1 VSVSAIALL
10 AVSQQAFA
18 LDLVTKPQW
27 ALDPSVSVSAQPNV
41 VVPQT
46 QPYNQQLPGE
56 VLPQQSNGFKLKQ
69 LPKIEPGPPL
79 NYDNPDGG
87 APKPPPP
94 PPPKPDPNPKPDP
107 GGVGPFNRPCP
118 ACPPVH
124 AWGDFKLLNVQPDQY
139 RLNVQPNQYR
149 LQRGLLLQR

>member
-1 VSVSAIALL
+1 
-10 AVSQQAFA
+10 A

-27 ALDPSVSVSAQPNV
+27 ALDPSVSASVQPNV
-41 VVPQT
+41 VAQQT

-56 VLPQQSNGFKLKQ
+56 VVPQQSNGFKLKQ

-94 PPPKPDPNPKPDP
+94 PPPKPEPKPFPWPSDFGKPSPNP
-107 GGVGPFNRPCP
+107 RPCP
-118 ACPPVH
+118 SCPPPH
-124 AWGDFKLLNVQPDQY
+124 GFDGFKLLNVQPDQY
-139 RLNVQPNQYR
+139 KLNVQPNQYR
-149 LQRGLLLQR
+149 LQQGPLLQR